1 MKLALKVMDPDR
13 PPPGPF
19 RHTFWRSP
27 LRGPWLTSVLGA
39 ALLVAIPLI
48 ALSGFLSNAAYN
60 PRLGGNSVGRT
71 IGPLDFYLFTWPT
84 HPSWLYAFTQG
95 LHVTVGLA
103 VFPILLAKLWS
114 VFPRLF
120 EWPPVRSPA
129 HALERL
135 SLAFLVGGALF
146 EFATGILDIQYAYLF
161 KFFFTDAH
169 YYGAWA
175 FTAAFVFHVAVKF
188 PTMRSALASRRAL
201 ALLMDGLADTR
212 PERAGAAPSGL
223 VAVAPAQP
231 TMSRRALLGTV
242 AGGSLFFAVQGLGD
256 SLGGPLRALSVLG
269 PRDRFAGGPNGFTVN
284 RTAEAAQITRE
295 KVGPGWTLGLSGL
308 GRTLSLSR
316 EQLLAMDQHTYDLP
330 IACVEGWSTTQRWS
344 GVRVRDLARRL
355 GVDGELTATATSL
368 ETDGVFSAATLAHNE
383 VSDDRTLLAL
393 RVNGVDLSL
402 DHGYPARIIGP
413 ALPGVHCTKWV
424 ARISFGEARA

>member
-1 MKLALKVMDPDR
+1 VKLIDPDR

-19 RHTFWRSP
+19 RESFWRSP
-27 LRGPWLTSVLGA
+27 LRGPWLTSVLGL

-48 ALSGFLSNAAYN
+48 AVTGFLSNAAYN

-71 IGPLDFYLFTWPT
+71 LGPLDFYLFTWPT

-95 LHVTVGLA
+95 VHVTAGLA
-103 VFPILLAKLWS
+103 AFPILLAKLWS

-175 FTAAFVFHVAVKF
+175 FTAAFVFHVAIKF
-188 PTMRSALASRRAL
+188 TTMRSAVASRRAL
-201 ALLMDGLADTR
+201 RPLMDGLASTA
-212 PERAGAAPSGL
+212 PEPAAAIPGSLVAAAP
-223 VAVAPAQP
+223 AAP

-242 AGGSLFFAVQGLGD
+242 ATGSLFLFVQGLGD
-256 SLGGPLRALSVLG
+256 SLGGPLRGLSILG
-269 PRDRFAGGPNGFTVN
+269 PRDRFGSGPNGFTVN
-284 RTAEAAQITRE
+284 RTALAARITRE
-295 KVGPGWTLGLSGL
+295 QVGAAWSLELSGA
-308 GRTLSLSR
+308 GRTIHLSR
-316 EQLLAMDQHTYDLP
+316 EQLLAMTQHTYDLP
-330 IACVEGWSTTQRWS
+330 IACVEGWSTTQRWT
-344 GVRVRDLARRL
+344 GVRVRDLRALL
-355 GVDGELTATATSL
+355 GQGAGASATATSL

-383 VSDDRTLLAL
+383 VADARTLLAL
-393 RVNGVDLSL
+393 RVNGQQLSL

-424 ARISFGEARA
+424 ARISFGESSA